1 MEFHK
6 ELLAHELQ
14 NCIIDLINNSNINY
28 NSMVHDRS
36 IKMLSEIRSIIS
48 NPILTD
54 FLKVDAIVTLLNE
67 NGISTGGCHDF

>member
-6 ELLAHELQ
+6 EMLAHELK
-14 NCIIDLINNSNINY
+14 NCIIDLINDSNINF

-48 NPILTD
+48 NPVLTD
-54 FLKVDAIVTLLNE
+54 FLKIDAIVTLFHE